1 MWWCSKIIYMCGV
14 QVLGI
19 MAYAI
24 FVIRTSVFLEMGTKE
39 EKDGICKEEKEKA
52 KHTQDTMTRIEEGI

>member
-39 EKDGICKEEKEKA
+39 EKDGICKEEKEKT
-52 KHTQDTMTRIEEGI
+52 KYM